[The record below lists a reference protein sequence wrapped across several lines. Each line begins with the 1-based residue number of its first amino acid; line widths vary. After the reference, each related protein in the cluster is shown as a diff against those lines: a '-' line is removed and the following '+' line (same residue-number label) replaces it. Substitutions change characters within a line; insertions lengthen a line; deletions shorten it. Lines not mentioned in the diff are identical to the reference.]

1 MASIILHD
9 IPGSSYTDFVGLD
22 YRKASA
28 TRRFLVDGGS
38 EKNKLAIID
47 DVRTALLTSSQNHH
61 PNTEG
66 SSSDNGFTG
75 LLPLQSISLTKA
87 GTTTGGNMMWIA
99 EARYGYS

>member
-1 MASIILHD
+1 MATIILHD
-9 IPGSSYTDFVGLD
+9 IPGSSYTEFVGLD

-38 EKNKLAIID
+38 DKDKVAIIS
-47 DVRTALLTSSQNHH
+47 DVRVALLSSSQNHH

-66 SSSDNGFTG
+66 SNSEDGFMG